1 MANITLRLTIADPVP
16 GVAYSLQDQK
26 SVLVGPVVATA
37 APLSFDVPAKLS
49 DDGRLTGPFVR
60 REGPERRFVYIAI
73 NGHTAGLTDAEGRTI
88 SRRAKIDVH
97 DIPAALLDRARSG
110 AVLAVDLPG
119 RDRHGL
125 PACATVRP
133 LAPWTAL

>member
-1 MANITLRLTIADPVP
+1 MPAEITLRLTIADPVP
-16 GVAYSLQDQK
+16 SVRYSLQDQK
-26 SVLVGPVVATA
+26 SVPVEPRTATI
-37 APLSFDVPAKLS
+37 APLSFDVPIKLN

-60 REGPERRFVYIAI
+60 REGPTRRFVYIAI
-73 NGHTAGLTDAEGRTI
+73 GQGAGDCQTPI

-97 DIPAALLDRARSG
+97 DIPADLLERARSG

-119 RDRHGL
+119 RAKDGG

-133 LAPWTAL
+133 LTPWCAVSR